1 MNRRI
6 ALPAA
11 IALIAGASAAIG
23 QSMVASV
30 KLPCLTPPEAEA
42 MVTAIIPELVQ
53 DTGRVCARALPPTAL
68 LRQSSGAF
76 IERYRAEADQA
87 WPRAQGF
94 VARVAGPDVGGLL
107 NSRYARP
114 LVATL
119 VTPAITRTIQPAD
132 CAAIERIVV
141 LAQPLSPRS
150 AAGLFVSVVQLA
162 DSKRP
167 DRGSQPILPICGPGR
182 T

>member
-1 MNRRI
+1 MNCRI

-11 IALIAGASAAIG
+11 LALIAGASAAVA
-23 QSMVASV
+23 QSMVATV
-30 KLPCLTPPEAEA
+30 KLPCLTAPEAEA

-68 LRQSSGAF
+68 VRQASGPF
-76 IERYRAEADQA
+76 IDRYRAEADQA
-87 WPRAQGF
+87 WPRAQQF
-94 VARVAGPDVGGLL
+94 VARVAGADVGGLL

-119 VTPAITRTIQPAD
+119 LTPAITRNIQPGD
-132 CAAIERIVV
+132 CAAIERIVA

-162 DSKRP
+162 DSKRQ
-167 DRGSQPILPICGPGR
+167 GQPILPICPPGR